1 MKLSETVIY
10 DGYEHES
17 TTGKSKPS
25 KHLAD
30 NKSHMFTRNVL
41 VSVTLHFRKRKIL
54 EALFIIKLKPDLND
68 QIKHHALSLFR
79 HGVT

>member
-1 MKLSETVIY
+1 
-10 DGYEHES
+10 
-17 TTGKSKPS
+17 
-25 KHLAD
+25 
-30 NKSHMFTRNVL
+30 MFTRNVL